1 MRYRTRVPNYCMDL
15 LRKRGYVMISR
26 TNIKYLLTFLIVIVI
41 AFTVWGVTGANASK
55 PVGQKYYVSIT
66 IEPGDTLWSIAE
78 ENISDEYKNIKEYI
92 KEVRSINSLT
102 TTDITAGRH
111 LVIPRYTKE

>member
-1 MRYRTRVPNYCMDL
+1 MRYRTRVPNYCMVL

-66 IEPGDTLWSIAE
+66 IKLFVFIVVLYNIRMTSRIFYSILARIFE
-78 ENISDEYKNIKEYI
+78 QQVYMILINHFSCYKFTNKSNII
-92 KEVRSINSLT
+92 
-102 TTDITAGRH
+102 A
-111 LVIPRYTKE
+111 